1 METFATIEALP
12 GGQLRGW
19 VIMLRDGTIVE
30 RFASYATAR
39 RAFDR
44 YGFAILQEAR

>member
-1 METFATIEALP
+1 METFATIEALH
-12 GGQLRGW
+12 GGPLKGW
-19 VIMLRDGTIVE
+19 AIVTRDGRVVE
-30 RFASYATAR
+30 RFSSYATAR